1 MGIYRYLLACGVV
14 AEHLSGNVPSL
25 THTGMFAVVGFYV
38 LSGYLITRVLNDV
51 YGFRFAPFWSN
62 RILRLYPP
70 YFVFL
75 AIGLVLVLATDS
87 AADFFPAAWR
97 ARPGFDDWFGLIT
110 IFPMGVSPMDWH
122 FRPVPSIWSVG
133 VELLNYALLYVVVA
147 RGKRA
152 ALLVAIGAAS
162 YHVFGLWRGDGL
174 GARYFPFY
182 AALLPFALGALIYF
196 YTRSSSKI
204 SPRGALLLCSP
215 VAIVCVLAGV
225 FGGIQDTWLFEVMFY
240 LNLLFQCLAVLALA
254 RMTQSPYR
262 RLDKVVGDLSYPV
275 FLGHWLVGY
284 VIAALFFPDLSLGLG
299 LMAATLLGSTAVAYV
314 AWRLQDILIEPVRS
328 TIRARAAITNTIV
341 GATGKPRWRPWTS
354 PQAAK

>member
-14 AEHLSGNVPSL
+14 AEHLSGVPSL

-62 RILRLYPP
+62 RILRLYPL

-75 AIGLVLVLATDS
+75 AIGLVLVFGTNN
-87 AADFFPAAWR
+87 AADFFPAVWK

-147 RGKRA
+147 RGKQA
-152 ALLVAIGAAS
+152 ALWIAIGAAS

-174 GARYFPFY
+174 DARYFPFY

-196 YTRSSSKI
+196 YTRSSRKI
-204 SPRGALLLCSP
+204 SPGKALLLCSP

-225 FGGIQDTWLFEVMFY
+225 LGGVRDTWLFEVLFY

-254 RMTQSPYR
+254 RVTQLPHL

-284 VIAALFFPDLSLGLG
+284 VIAAFFFPDLSLGLG
-299 LMAATLLGSTAVAYV
+299 LMAATLVGSTALAYV
-314 AWRLQDILIEPVRS
+314 ACRFQDMLVEPLRS
-328 TIRARAAITNTIV
+328 IIRARAATMNAIV
-341 GATGKPRWRPWTS
+341 SATRKPRWWSRAS